1 MRFIFIRLAVVG
13 FSMCEIPRHCERIRS
28 YSRSRHP
35 RSSILVSVES
45 AHALFLLFISNVWR
59 ICYRFEILTF
69 KAYTCKMA
77 CFPTPLLLVAPA
89 HAERVRISGWNLP
102 RKNYRVMEL
111 LYAEN
116 FRILTSTV
124 FDWSTRVTDGR
135 TGDIARQLHR
145 ALKSEQDNH
154 CSWLPVPTN
163 QSIKTHLYSA
173 MSQANQRLIR
183 NNPVAVA

>member
-69 KAYTCKMA
+69 KAVHVKWLV
-77 CFPTPLLLVAPA
+77 FPPLSCLLPPLTRNALEFLDEIYPA
-89 HAERVRISGWNLP
+89 KTIKWWSYCTLKIS
-102 RKNYRVMEL
+102 E
-111 LYAEN
+111 
-116 FRILTSTV
+116 S
-124 FDWSTRVTDGR
+124 
-135 TGDIARQLHR
+135 
-145 ALKSEQDNH
+145 
-154 CSWLPVPTN
+154 
-163 QSIKTHLYSA
+163 
-173 MSQANQRLIR
+173 
-183 NNPVAVA
+183 